1 MRALPTFLV
10 IICGLYTIALYNDE
24 SPSSYLSQ
32 QLCPTGPTLP
42 NKPCP
47 ALVSN
52 FLSMLSSDVI
62 GLMCVRGKTT
72 YSAVI
77 HLSNSEQSIYF
88 LARSSP
94 GMYTFLSSVFPGAPE
109 REGGFGK
116 TLFYLF
122 EDGKTTDTE
131 LDLIWFGQICPT
143 SLSTPLP
150 AKGNQYCGKT
160 FKIKVIPLMFATQS
174 DGHPCQ

>member
-1 MRALPTFLV
+1 MNRLPPTFP
-10 IICGLYTIALYNDE
+10 N
-24 SPSSYLSQ
+24 SYV
-32 QLCPTGPTLP
+32 QLGTLP
-42 NKPCP
+42 NKPCL

-52 FLSMLSSDVI
+52 YLSMLSSDVI
-62 GLMCVRGKTT
+62 GLMWVRGKTN
-72 YSAVI
+72 SAVI

-122 EDGKTTDTE
+122 EDGKTMDTE
-131 LDLIWFGQICPT
+131 LDLIWFGQICPGT
-143 SLSTPLP
+143 SLSTPFP

-160 FKIKVIPLMFATQS
+160 FKIS
-174 DGHPCQ
+174 DSLDICHTV